1 MPPSLGER
9 GETTSRSSHC
19 ASGTSLTTVRV
30 ALLCDWF
37 LPRMGGIEL
46 HLRDLALALRA
57 DGIDAEVVTT
67 TRGDPLT
74 DGVPVQRVDVPL
86 APLAG
91 FAFTP
96 GLAPALR
103 RTLTSGQFD
112 LVHVHTSVVSPAAW
126 AGMLVAERA
135 GLPTVMTFHSMLHQ
149 SSVFIGAAD
158 ALLGWSRRVVLTAV
172 SSVVAA
178 QAARWMPGASVGV
191 LPNAIDTAFWRPSA
205 PATSEREIL
214 FVSAMR
220 LSRKKRPAR
229 LIRAFAEAVRFVA
242 GAPAMRLIV
251 AGDGPDRAATARLA
265 DEMGVGD
272 RVALVGHVSRRD
284 LRVLYARAH
293 AFVLPSERESFGIAA
308 LEARTAGLPVI
319 AMLAGGARDFIAPG
333 INGMLARDGRELGQ
347 FMARLAL
354 DEPFRRFIT
363 ARNRAEVPPYDWA
376 LVVQMHREFYAASC
390 DLAGRSGDSLRER
403 KTHA

>member
-1 MPPSLGER
+1 M
-9 GETTSRSSHC
+9 SRSSQC
-19 ASGTSLTTVRV
+19 ACGTSLRPVRV

-46 HLRDLALALRA
+46 HLSDLALALRA
-57 DGIDAEVVTT
+57 DGIDAEIVTT
-67 TRGDPLT
+67 TRGDSVV
-74 DGVPVQRVDVPL
+74 DGVPVHRVEVPL

-91 FAFTP
+91 VAFAP
-96 GLAPALR
+96 GLTSALR

-112 LVHVHTSVVSPAAW
+112 LVHAHPSVVSPAAW
-126 AGMLVAERA
+126 AGAMVAERA
-135 GLPTVMTFHSMLHQ
+135 SLPTVMTFHSMLHQ
-149 SSVFIGAAD
+149 SSMLIGAAD

-178 QAARWMPGASVGV
+178 QAVRWMPGASVGV

-205 PATSEREIL
+205 PATSEGEIL

-220 LSRKKRPAR
+220 LSRKKRPER
-229 LIRAFAEAVRFVA
+229 LIRAFAGAVRFVA
-242 GAPAMRLIV
+242 GTPAMRLII
-251 AGDGPDRAATARLA
+251 AGDGPERAVATRLA
-265 DEMGVGD
+265 HEMNVGD
-272 RVALVGHVSRRD
+272 RVELVGHVSRRD
-284 LRVLYARAH
+284 LRALYGRAH

-333 INGMLARDGRELGQ
+333 INGMLARDERELSQ
-347 FMARLAL
+347 FMARLAI
-354 DEPFRRFIT
+354 DAPFRRFLA
-363 ARNRAEVPPYDWA
+363 ARNRAEAPPYDWA
-376 LVVQMHREFYAASC
+376 SVVRMHRDYYAASC
-390 DLAGRSGDSLRER
+390 ALAAWSGGSARER